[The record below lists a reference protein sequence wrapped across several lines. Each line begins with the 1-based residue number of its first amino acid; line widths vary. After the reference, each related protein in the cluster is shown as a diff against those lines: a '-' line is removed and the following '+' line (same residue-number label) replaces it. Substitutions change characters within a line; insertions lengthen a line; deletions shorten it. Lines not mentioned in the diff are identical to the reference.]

1 MRERHWRR
9 IFATNPHARA
19 IFDPKR
25 AGSITFIFVRPIGHW
40 GWRAAAVGVVMG
52 CGGSSSTKLP
62 QEETNTAGPDDASA
76 ASANGGGSHS
86 GSSTTGVSPA
96 STGVTEAGAD
106 STSGGSSTSADSAA
120 ASPSDGASDSAN
132 DAGAT
137 TDGETAT
144 ACAGGTT
151 YDASNAGAPAE
162 VNSFGFV
169 RLVTSNDNQ
178 IVGFDTTLT
187 VPTEPPPMGTLF
199 LWPGLQPNPGGANFA
214 TLNNG
219 VLQPVLT
226 WGPTCAPN
234 SPGTDPFASWWIS
247 AQYVNTFI
255 TDASANF
262 AAYTGC
268 HGGPGMDV
276 AVGDNLDI
284 TMALSGMNWV
294 QTVTD
299 ARSGTSVSYTIDM
312 LGQAQ
317 NLAEFVIEPHG
328 QEPVSDV
335 IFTSTTITFASSQPS
350 ACQPQVRGTNDYF
363 SAPQASSDGLHCC
376 IAKVILRA
384 EGVAATSP
392 DTP

>member
-1 MRERHWRR
+1 MRSFWH
-9 IFATNPHARA
+9 RA
-19 IFDPKR
+19 
-25 AGSITFIFVRPIGHW
+25 W
-40 GWRAAAVGVVMG
+40 GGAAAVIWVVG
-52 CGGSSSTKLP
+52 CGSTGPESAREESNTNGSTDASAPTLTGAANESESGATSAGPASTP
-62 QEETNTAGPDDASA
+62 STEAGPDSSGSGSGPSTGADASA
-76 ASANGGGSHS
+76 AASGEAAND
-86 GSSTTGVSPA
+86 A
-96 STGVTEAGAD
+96 AN
-106 STSGGSSTSADSAA
+106 DSAA
-120 ASPSDGASDSAN
+120 ANDGPAV
-132 DAGAT
+132 
-137 TDGETAT
+137 AT

-162 VNSFGFV
+162 VSGFGFV
-169 RLVTSNDNQ
+169 RLVTSNQNQ
-178 IVGFDTTLT
+178 IIGFDTTLT
-187 VPTEPPPMGTLF
+187 VPAEPPPMGTLF

-234 SPGTDPFASWWIS
+234 SPGADPFASWWIS

-276 AVGDNLDI
+276 AVGDDLNI
-284 TMALSGMNWV
+284 TMALSGVNWV

-299 ARSGTSVSYTIDM
+299 ARTGASVSYTIDM
-312 LGQAQ
+312 LNQAQ
-317 NLAEFVIEPHG
+317 NLAEFVIEDDG
-328 QEPVSDV
+328 QAPVSDV
-335 IFTSTTITFASSQPS
+335 VFTSTTVTFASSQPA

-363 SAPQASSDGLHCC
+363 SAPQASSDGLRCC

-384 EGVAATSP
+384 DGVAATSP